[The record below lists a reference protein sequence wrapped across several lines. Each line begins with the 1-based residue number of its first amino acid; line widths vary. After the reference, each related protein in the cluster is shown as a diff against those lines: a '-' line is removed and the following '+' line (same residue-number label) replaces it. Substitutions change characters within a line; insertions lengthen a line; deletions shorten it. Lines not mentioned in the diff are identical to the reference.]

1 MNKIEFLPD
10 IQDYLEQANNSKAV
24 TAAGQDE
31 LIFKV
36 CAFTGLDYDS
46 AKIIVKLFFHEMRNA
61 VLRGDN
67 VVLSD
72 FGRMFLSSPK
82 STHNKK
88 RVFLK
93 FSPHKKFLRK
103 INE

>member
-10 IQDYLEQANNSKAV
+10 IQDYLEQVDNSKAV
-24 TAAGQDE
+24 TAVGLDE
-31 LIFKV
+31 LIYKV
-36 CAFTGLDYDS
+36 RALTGLEYDS
-46 AKIIVKLFFHEMRNA
+46 AKIIVKLFFHEIRNA

-72 FGRMFLSSPK
+72 FGRIFLSSPK

-93 FSPHKKFLRK
+93 FKPHKKFLRK
-103 INE
+103 ING